1 MATLTFDRVAK
12 NIIVGAGEILLE
24 IQELYDKVRDFEDEP
39 GNLDLKQIISAGG
52 KEPLGVS
59 TQVGITATLLDGW
72 QVLFT
77 TTSQDTRLDGGNI
90 VAVDEIG
97 DPQSPLA
104 NTDIVTIAASS
115 SATIVTTGS
124 GVLPG
129 DIADIADAVWEEST
143 ADHDSDGT
151 FGGFVQNILLTVAKF
166 LGLK

>member
-12 NIIVGAGEILLE
+12 NIIVGAGDISLQ

-39 GNLDLKQIISAGG
+39 GNLDLAQMISAGG
-52 KEPLGVS
+52 KEPLGGGVL
-59 TQVGITATLLDGW
+59 VGITATLLDGW

-90 VAVDEIG
+90 VALDEIG
-97 DPQSPLA
+97 AEQSPLA

-115 SATIVTTGS
+115 NATIVATGS

-129 DIADIADAVWEEST
+129 DITAIADAVWDEPT
-143 ADHDSDGT
+143 ADHT
-151 FGGFVQNILLTVAKF
+151 TTTAFGGFVQKLLTLAKF
-166 LGLK
+166 LGVR